1 MLENL
6 KIAIWKPT
14 ILSIKDLAKWNVI
27 KWKYSR
33 PNSNDTSKEDIV
45 IEDRVVTWIDCK
57 SVWVKWNSKFWEEH
71 WAEISKVKLVNP
83 NLKTVTLTKVEKIEL
98 RQISY
103 NWDNYYRI
111 DYTFNNGASD
121 IICKGIPF
129 TIYWSLY
136 WPYKS
141 SKNVV
146 NQWLINII
154 NSSPSV
160 KLDFE
165 TDEKNLYITKIFLN
179 KKSRK

>member
-6 KIAIWKPT
+6 RISIWKPSIT
-14 ILSIKDLAKWNVI
+14 SIKDLAKWNVI
-27 KWKYSR
+27 KWKTTIH
-33 PNSNDTSKEDIV
+33 NSNDTSKEDIV
-45 IEDRVVTWIDCK
+45 IEDRVVTWIDDK
-57 SVWVKWNSKFWEEH
+57 SVWVKWKWKWEDG
-71 WAEISKVKLVNP
+71 AEISKVKLVNP
-83 NLKTVTLTKVEKIEL
+83 NFKTITLTKVENIEL

-103 NWDNYYRI
+103 NWENYYRI
-111 DYTFNNGASD
+111 YYTFNNGASD
-121 IICKGIPF
+121 IIHKWIPF

-136 WPYKS
+136 WPYKT

-165 TDEKNLYITKIFLN
+165 TDEKKLYITKILE
-179 KKSRK
+179 KKKK